1 MQDIFFRQFSR
12 TNDIMDLMIKAAT
25 TRLYNW
31 ATEKA
36 TSSKSPLWI
45 GLLFFLEL
53 FLLIPL
59 DAVLM
64 FFCLQNPRKTF
75 LYIGIAALMSTISGI
90 MGYLLG
96 HFLWD
101 LIGSYVVPNLIS
113 QSFFERLSNQLQSHT
128 SWAVFFGSLFPF
140 PLKAISL
147 TAGAFHLSLAG
158 FISGLLAARLLRFT
172 FLGAILLFWG
182 EKAKI
187 FLDRHFHHLSL
198 IIGVKIAAAV
208 LFFWFI
214 SL

>member
-1 MQDIFFRQFSR
+1 MERH
-12 TNDIMDLMIKAAT
+12 MIKAAT
-25 TRLYNW
+25 TKLYTW

-36 TSSKSPLWI
+36 TSTKSPLWI

-53 FLLIPL
+53 FLIIPL

-113 QSFFERLSNQLQSHT
+113 ASFFDRLSNHLQLHA
-128 SWAVFFGSLFPF
+128 SWAVFIGSLFPF

-147 TAGAFHLSLAG
+147 TSGAFHLNFIG
-158 FISGLLAARLLRFT
+158 FITGLFAARLLRFT
-172 FLGAILLFWG
+172 FIGAILLFWK

-187 FLDRHFHHLSL
+187 FLDKHFHYLSL
-198 IIGVKIAAAV
+198 IIGVKIAAAI
-208 LFFWFI
+208 LFFWVL

>member
-1 MQDIFFRQFSR
+1 
-12 TNDIMDLMIKAAT
+12 MIRAAT
-25 TRLYNW
+25 TKIYNW

-36 TSSKSPLWI
+36 NSTKAPLWI

-53 FLLIPL
+53 FLLLPL

-75 LYIGIAALMSTISGI
+75 LYISIAAVMSTISGVI
-90 MGYLLG
+90 GYLLG

-101 LIGSYVVPNLIS
+101 LIGPYVVPHLIS
-113 QSFFERLSNQLQSHT
+113 TAFFERISNHLEAYSG
-128 SWAVFFGSLFPF
+128 WAVFLGSLLPF

-147 TAGAFHLSLAG
+147 ASGAFHLSLTG
-158 FISGLLAARLLRFT
+158 FIASMFAARLLRFAL
-172 FLGAILLFWG
+172 LGSAMLFWG

-187 FLDRHFHHLSL
+187 FLDKHFHNISL
-198 IIGVKIAAAV
+198 AIGIKIAAAI
-208 LFFWFI
+208 LFFWVL